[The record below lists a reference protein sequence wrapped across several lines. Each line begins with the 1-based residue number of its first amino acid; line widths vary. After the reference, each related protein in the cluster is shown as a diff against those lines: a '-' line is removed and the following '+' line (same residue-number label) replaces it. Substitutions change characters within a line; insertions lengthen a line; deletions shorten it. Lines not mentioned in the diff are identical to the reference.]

1 MVFHGYSRFRVVCPD
16 NRLIHPPNVGV
27 RHVRE
32 VPLHHVVLAVEPGNI
47 LRAFPA
53 LGDPFSKH
61 RGYAYDGMSADFD
74 HYMNLEQS
82 ARRMTT
88 WQLALLPGL
97 LQTPDYRRANAWA
110 EGPTRDHDAI
120 EGLVRLAT
128 NRQARLSDPNFEFE
142 VLLSEAILHHQ
153 VGSRAVMIEQ
163 FERLLEVMQLPN
175 VTIRIIPFAA
185 SSTLGLIVGPFV
197 LMEFAPLPTTNLD
210 LSPGL
215 RPGVIGFGLGFSLM
229 VSSVWATGSCPVSGL
244 AAGFHGPGGC
254 SFLFVGVVVA
264 GQSGCR
270 RLRAVV
276 RRLAWGAWWGSRNQV
291 RRAWRMIR
299 AGSENNCRRS
309 VFGSQRRAGW
319 SCRVMV
325 CSHAVRSR
333 ASATIASQIWLAA

>member
-197 LMEFAPLPTTNLD
+197 LMEFAPLPTTKIIEPPVVFVEGYAGALYLELEADVQLYRGAVTELRRVALGETETRD
-210 LSPGL
+210 L
-215 RPGVIGFGLGFSLM
+215 I
-229 VSSVWATGSCPVSGL
+229 L
-244 AAGFHGPGGC
+244 AALKG
-254 SFLFVGVVVA
+254 
-264 GQSGCR
+264 
-270 RLRAVV
+270 
-276 RRLAWGAWWGSRNQV
+276 
-291 RRAWRMIR
+291 
-299 AGSENNCRRS
+299 
-309 VFGSQRRAGW
+309 
-319 SCRVMV
+319 
-325 CSHAVRSR
+325 
-333 ASATIASQIWLAA
+333 